1 MSGILME
8 KHVVSPS
15 EFLVSSETCGRY
27 ATGASH
33 ACHGTVLNAP
43 ASMPHCNG
51 SVHLQANWSESKLE
65 CAVKRKI
72 NIHWVRNNKERLV
85 SLSRRTPYKGER
97 YDEIIAAGPAI
108 KMFYC
113 ASNIQRRHARC
124 GWLLCWCTQRLPAA
138 FCRRRQNKTGCSQ
151 MGGVQNLASPSNA
164 PHGSNLG
171 ATES

>member
-15 EFLVSSETCGRY
+15 EFLVSSETCGLY

-33 ACHGTVLNAP
+33 ACHGTVLSAP
-43 ASMPHCNG
+43 ACLHAA
-51 SVHLQANWSESKLE
+51 LQWQRTSASQLKWKLE

-85 SLSRRTPYKGER
+85 SLSRRAPYKAER

-151 MGGVQNLASPSNA
+151 MGGAA
-164 PHGSNLG
+164 
-171 ATES
+171 ESCIT